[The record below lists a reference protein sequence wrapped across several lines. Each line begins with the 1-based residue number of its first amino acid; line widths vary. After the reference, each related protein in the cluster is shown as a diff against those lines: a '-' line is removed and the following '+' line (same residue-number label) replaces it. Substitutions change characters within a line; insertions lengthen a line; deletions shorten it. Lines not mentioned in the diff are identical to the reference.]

1 MTHLVRAAMILVS
14 GLVLS
19 APLPGCGSPPVPPPA
34 VPDGLYDDVSRSLD
48 DARQDV
54 LRQPEDADAWGT
66 LAMLFDAHDLVEE
79 SEACYRQAMARAAAD
94 PRWPYLL
101 ANLVVATHPG
111 EAEALLRQ
119 AMKVSSQPEPGVRL
133 AALLR
138 DGGDTAEAATILHL
152 EAAADPN
159 MPRIHY
165 ELARCLEQAGDLN
178 GAIDEVSL
186 AARLAPTHRS
196 VRELAAA
203 LLYRA
208 GRLEEGRRE
217 ATIALRLPRETAG
230 WPDPWREAVRSLR
243 RDPHW
248 QASTLA
254 MAATAGRIE
263 PNEALAKLAS
273 LASAYPDDWTIGG
286 EFAQLLL
293 RAGALDDAI
302 QAATTALGLHPE
314 AVGLWKIRGTA
325 HLLSE
330 HWEEAEADLL
340 HAVAIKPDDMP
351 AWNDL
356 SFVQEQLG
364 RDAAVDSLE
373 TAIRLA
379 PLDIDNRI
387 RLIELFTD
395 RRQFE
400 QATRAIDAM
409 ATIAPEH
416 PAIAELRSSVA
427 AAAGASEPPTPPSTP
442 PSD

>member
-1 MTHLVRAAMILVS
+1 MIHLSRSA
-14 GLVLS
+14 LVLGLS
-19 APLPGCGSPPVPPPA
+19 LAWVGCGSPPAAPPA
-34 VPDGLYDDVSRSLD
+34 VPDGLYSDVSRSLD
-48 DARQDV
+48 DARQAV
-54 LRQPEDADAWGT
+54 LLQLEDADAWGT
-66 LAMLFDAHDLVEE
+66 LAMLFDAHDLVGE
-79 SEACYRQAMARAAAD
+79 SETCYRQAQALAASD

-101 ANLVVATHPG
+101 AHLLVATHPA

-138 DGGDTAEAATILHL
+138 DRGDIEGAAAILRL
-152 EAAADPN
+152 EAAAEPN
-159 MPRIHY
+159 TPRIHY
-165 ELARCLEQAGDLN
+165 ELARCLEQAGNLSD
-178 GAIDEVSL
+178 AIDEVSL
-186 AARLAPTHRS
+186 AARLAPGHRS
-196 VRELAAA
+196 VRELAAE

-217 ATIALRLPRETAG
+217 AAIALRLPRDMAG
-230 WPDPWREAVRSLR
+230 WPDPWREAVRNLR

-254 MAATAGRIE
+254 IAATAGRIE
-263 PNEALAKLAS
+263 PKEALSKLAS

-351 AWNDL
+351 AWSDL
-356 SFVQEQLG
+356 AFVQEQLG
-364 RDAAVDSLE
+364 RDTAVDSLE

-379 PLDIDNRI
+379 PLDIDTHI

-400 QATRAIDAM
+400 QATHAIDAM
-409 ATIAPEH
+409 ADVAPEH
-416 PAIAELRSSVA
+416 PAIAELRASVA
-427 AAAGASEPPTPPSTP
+427 AAATASEPPLPPSTP